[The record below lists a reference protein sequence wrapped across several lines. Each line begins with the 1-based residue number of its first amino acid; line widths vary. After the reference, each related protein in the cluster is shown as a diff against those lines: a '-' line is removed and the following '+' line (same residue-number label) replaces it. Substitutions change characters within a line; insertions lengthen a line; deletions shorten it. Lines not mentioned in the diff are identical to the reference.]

1 MVDALLNFNPRHISI
16 HPSIHPSIHQ
26 SINQS
31 INQSYIEEGLLF
43 CPDLFVGD
51 CVDDSLLSEVF
62 VALSVYCK
70 SILMN
75 KYLL

>member
-1 MVDALLNFNPRHISI
+1 MTRNGWCVVKFQSAAYI
-16 HPSIHPSIHQ
+16 HPSIHP